1 MYFIWSTQFSD
12 KVLRW
17 TFDIKSLAN
26 TRKEHKYVQYKC
38 PKCELVNGS
47 FNDMV
52 DLELECQSL
61 YFNLDGA
68 SMTNVDHLTK
78 GASMESC

>member
-1 MYFIWSTQFSD
+1 MYFIWSTQFSN

-17 TFDIKSLAN
+17 TFNVKSLAS
-26 TRKEHKYVQYKC
+26 TRKEHKCVQYQC

-61 YFNLDGA
+61 YFNLHGA